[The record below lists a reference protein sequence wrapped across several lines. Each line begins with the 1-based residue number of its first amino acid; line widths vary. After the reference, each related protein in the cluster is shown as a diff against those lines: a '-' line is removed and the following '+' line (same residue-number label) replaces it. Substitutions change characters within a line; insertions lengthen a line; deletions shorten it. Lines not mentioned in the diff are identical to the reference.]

1 MKKIKFIFF
10 TYKRAILLDGAIKS
24 LLKHSS
30 QIEFPIEIIYH
41 KSFLHIKSYQKL
53 KKRYGKKIKFYER
66 KKESIFRY
74 LKLFLHST
82 NIIGLIRWPQILY
95 RFNSFKSTL
104 ERIIINSKSNYICI
118 CPDDIVFFKN
128 FFLPNKILSE
138 LDTNPNDLFISCTNN
153 INLKKSDKCS
163 KVNYK
168 FIKIKF
174 QKFLSWNIFDIGKE
188 NKNLNYNFLV
198 EAGVYHKNSL
208 LKLVKNSLFHNPI
221 TMESNILKM
230 VRKIG
235 FYKNIITFYPRI
247 CASYQINS
255 VQNDTMLRY
264 NERLQIKPE
273 KLQDIYLQ
281 DYEINYRLTHKQK
294 LQNFIIPKK
303 IFFNKIGNKKI
314 YSYSDLLNKIYLK
327 IL

>member
-10 TYKRAILLDGAIKS
+10 TYKRAMLLDGAIKS

-30 QIEFPIEIIYH
+30 QIDFPIEIIYH

-53 KKRYGKKIKFYER
+53 KKRYGKKIIIYER
-66 KKESIFRY
+66 KKESIFKY
-74 LKLFLHST
+74 LKLFLHLT

-118 CPDDIVFFKN
+118 CPDDIIFFKK
-128 FFLPNKILSE
+128 FFLPNKILSK
-138 LDTNPNDLFISCTNN
+138 LDSNSNNLFISCTNN
-153 INLKKSDKCS
+153 LDLKKIDKYS
-163 KVNYK
+163 ELNFK

-174 QKFLSWNIFDIGKE
+174 QKFLSWNIFGVDKE
-188 NKNLNYNFLV
+188 NKDLAYNFLI
-198 EAGVYHKNSL
+198 EAGIYHKNSL
-208 LKLVKNSLFHNPI
+208 LKLVKETLFHNPI

-235 FYKNIITFYPRI
+235 FYKNIVTFYPRI
-247 CASYQINS
+247 CASFQINS

-264 NERLQIKPE
+264 DERLQINSE

-294 LQNFIIPKK
+294 LQNFVIPKK

-314 YSYSDLLNKIYLK
+314 YSYSDLLKKIYLK